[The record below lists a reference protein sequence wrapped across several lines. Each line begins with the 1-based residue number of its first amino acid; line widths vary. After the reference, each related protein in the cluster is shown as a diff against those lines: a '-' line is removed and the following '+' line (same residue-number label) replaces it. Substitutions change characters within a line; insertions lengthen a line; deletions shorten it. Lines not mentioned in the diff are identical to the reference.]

1 MIRWT
6 ENFKFTEPAGFV
18 PEFDELSTRRRPS
31 PTTGDGSAQRG
42 VPPRLQCRRRQEEAV
57 AHSHEEGDMTENN
70 DTANDEMRVIYVEV
84 SRWLVLSLYADREA
98 GRTVCLRAGG
108 GSPYE
113 SKASWHDWV
122 SGNAEGSVS
131 RRRPSPCDYIRSSS
145 RPSHTHRLL
154 RSRRLPHSRTASW
167 VSQGTSTD
175 SRGSWSVCE

>member
-1 MIRWT
+1 
-6 ENFKFTEPAGFV
+6 
-18 PEFDELSTRRRPS
+18 
-31 PTTGDGSAQRG
+31 
-42 VPPRLQCRRRQEEAV
+42 
-57 AHSHEEGDMTENN
+57 MTENN

-145 RPSHTHRLL
+145 RPSHMHRLL

-175 SRGSWSVCE
+175 SRDSCRCTDKGCFRRIEKVADRPFEGEEAVLHVMGWVGQGAPPGRFVDGPSFERLAAVNRLP